1 MSPIRSETIHD
12 GQVERW
18 YLTLPHGNVLDA
30 DVIQALQKAAM
41 GLRGRSEL
49 KAIVISSETPDFA
62 SEAVPEHV
70 PSQVANLLPPYHA
83 LYRTIDSLGVPTAA
97 IVKGKC
103 IGGGCELAMSCGW
116 IFCDDSAEFSVPQTR
131 AGVFPP
137 VASVLLPWRVGGAK
151 ATQLILTG
159 RTVLAEEAARIGL
172 ADKLVDDPET
182 ELAFWLGREILPKS
196 AITLRFAWQNARRS
210 IQRQLVDR
218 LMELETSYLG
228 ELMAHHDP
236 QEGLRAAAEKR
247 KPDWKND

>member
-18 YLTLPHGNVLDA
+18 YLTLPHGNVLDDA
-30 DVIQALQKAAM
+30 VIQALHKAAT
-41 GLRGRSEL
+41 GLKNRPDL
-49 KAIVISSETPDFA
+49 KAIVISSDSDDFA

-70 PSQVANLLPPYHA
+70 PAQVAKLLPAYHA
-83 LYRTIDSLGVPTAA
+83 LFRTIDALGIPTAA
-97 IVKGKC
+97 VVRGRC
-103 IGGGCELAMSCGW
+103 VGGGCELAMSCGW
-116 IFCDDSAEFSVPQTR
+116 VFCDASAEFAVPQTK

-137 VASVLLPWRVGGAK
+137 IASVLLPWRVGGAR

-172 ADKLVDDPET
+172 ADKLVDDPEA
-182 ELAFWLGREILPKS
+182 ELTFWLGREILPKS
-196 AITLRFAWQNARRS
+196 ALTLRFAWQNARRP
-210 IQRQLVDR
+210 IHRQLADR

-236 QEGLRAAAEKR
+236 QEGLRAAAEGR